1 MPCATRL
8 SKHSLATCTRLAL
21 ARVVC
26 WSLLP
31 VYTAQTLAA
40 AQANS
45 ASVAGLLEQARAALR
60 GHHYEE
66 TVALYHRAMELDPQ
80 DASIH
85 VELGQLYEFMNQ
97 PLEAIVAFRRAL
109 QADPQNERAEIGLS
123 DAYRTVFNRSEARR
137 VLEEAARQHPQS
149 AAPLVRLGEMD
160 IESQGYEEA
169 SKRLQQALLLNPAE
183 ATARIDLA
191 TVYQARGQ
199 MDRAL
204 RELNLALKQSPRA
217 TTAFYLRASIYA
229 DRNDDARALEDAR
242 KVVELQPGNPR
253 GRALLAKL
261 EIRVHECAKA
271 VALLE
276 PEAARAGAEK
286 LDLLAL
292 AYECDC
298 KQDLA
303 RQAMTQFAERSKSEH
318 SSQQNKMQADYLAT
332 RAGEM
337 ARRNQLTAALS
348 LLNQALAKDPENGKA
363 NAQLAKIYYSQGE
376 VGKAR
381 EAVARALKTSPY
393 QPDYLYV
400 LGRVLEQ
407 QGDLP
412 GALSIFEKTVVVDPG
427 ESDAYYE
434 MGMVYLKTNDRARG
448 LEALKKAVQL
458 APDDADYRA
467 ALEKAERTRQ

>member
-8 SKHSLATCTRLAL
+8 SKRSLAAGMRLAL
-21 ARVVC
+21 ARVIC

-31 VYTAQTLAA
+31 VYAAQTP
-40 AQANS
+40 AQTDS

-60 GHHYEE
+60 GHRYEE
-66 TVALYHRAMELDPQ
+66 TVTLYHRAMELDPR

-97 PLEAIVAFRRAL
+97 PVEAIVAFRRAL
-109 QADPQNERAEIGLS
+109 DADPQNERAELGLS
-123 DAYRTVFNRSEARR
+123 DAYRKVFNRSEARR

-149 AAPLVRLGEMD
+149 AAPLVGLGEMD
-160 IESQGYEEA
+160 IESQGYDDA
-169 SKRLQQALLLNPAE
+169 LKRLQQALRLNPAE

-199 MDRAL
+199 MDQAL
-204 RELNLALKQSPRA
+204 RELNLAIQQSPHA
-217 TTAFYLRASIYA
+217 AVAFYLRASIYA

-242 KVVELQPGNPR
+242 KVIELQPDNQR
-253 GRALLAKL
+253 GRALLAKI
-261 EIRVHECAKA
+261 EVRVHECAKA
-271 VALLE
+271 VALLG
-276 PEAARAGAEK
+276 PEAARAGAET
-286 LDLLAL
+286 LYLLAR
-292 AYECDC
+292 AYECDG

-303 RQAMTQFAERSKSEH
+303 RQTMTQFAERSRSEH

-337 ARRNQLTAALS
+337 ARGNQLTAALG

-412 GALSIFEKTVVVDPG
+412 GALSIFEKTVEVDPG

-448 LEALKKAVQL
+448 LEALKRAVQL

-467 ALEKAERTRQ
+467 ALKKAEGTWP

>member
-8 SKHSLATCTRLAL
+8 SKRSLAAGMRLAL
-21 ARVVC
+21 ARVIC

-31 VYTAQTLAA
+31 VYAAQTP
-40 AQANS
+40 AQTDS

-60 GHHYEE
+60 GHRYEE
-66 TVALYHRAMELDPQ
+66 TVTLYHRAMELDPR

-97 PLEAIVAFRRAL
+97 PVEAIVAFRRAL
-109 QADPQNERAEIGLS
+109 DADPQNERAELGLS
-123 DAYRTVFNRSEARR
+123 DAYRKVFNRSEARR

-149 AAPLVRLGEMD
+149 AAPLVGLGEMD
-160 IESQGYEEA
+160 IESQGYDDA
-169 SKRLQQALLLNPAE
+169 LKRLQQALRLNPAE

-242 KVVELQPGNPR
+242 KVIELQPDNQR
-253 GRALLAKL
+253 GRALLAKI
-261 EIRVHECAKA
+261 EVRVHECAKA
-271 VALLE
+271 VALLG
-276 PEAARAGAEK
+276 PEAARAGAET
-286 LDLLAL
+286 LYLLAR
-292 AYECDC
+292 AYECDG

-303 RQAMTQFAERSKSEH
+303 RQTMTQFAERSRSEH

-337 ARRNQLTAALS
+337 ARGNQLTAALG

-412 GALSIFEKTVVVDPG
+412 GALSIFEKTVEVDPG

-434 MGMVYLKTNDRARG
+434 IGMVYLKTNDRARG
-448 LEALKKAVQL
+448 LEALKRAVQL

-467 ALEKAERTRQ
+467 ALKKAEGTWP